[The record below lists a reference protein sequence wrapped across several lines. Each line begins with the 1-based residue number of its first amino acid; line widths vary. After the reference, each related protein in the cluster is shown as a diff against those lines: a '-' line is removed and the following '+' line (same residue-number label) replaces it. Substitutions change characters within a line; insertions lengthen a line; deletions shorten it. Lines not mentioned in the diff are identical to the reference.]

1 MPKHYHYYS
10 GKKERKKQCDK
21 KNIGKEYI
29 GGRMIKARL
38 KVLIEEICRFI
49 TGKVIINIYCLPT
62 FNTDKSRRIIR
73 ISR

>member
-10 GKKERKKQCDK
+10 CKKERKKQCDK

-38 KVLIEEICRFI
+38 KVLIEVICRFI
-49 TGKVIINIYCLPT
+49 TGKVIINI
-62 FNTDKSRRIIR
+62 
-73 ISR
+73 